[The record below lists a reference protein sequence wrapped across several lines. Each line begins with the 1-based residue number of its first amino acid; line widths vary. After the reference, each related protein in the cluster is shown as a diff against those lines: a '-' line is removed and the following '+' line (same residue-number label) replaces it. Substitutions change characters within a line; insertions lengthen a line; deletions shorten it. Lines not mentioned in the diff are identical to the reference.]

1 MDKWNHRERVMA
13 ALSGQEPDRVPYC
26 ELNIDRVFGAKLLGW
41 NETPYVNAL
50 DEETPFTLP
59 ESKEV
64 SKTLGLD
71 NIFYLRR
78 QPVYVDTF
86 VDEEGRIFP
95 GTGRI
100 KTEDDLAMINL
111 PDPHR
116 DEFYAEAES
125 FAKNKGDY
133 AAFFLTRGG
142 LAPAMLSMGIDH
154 FCLSLYDDPKL
165 IEHLLDIYFGWM
177 EVLAERICQFDFDV
191 FCMADDFA
199 FNTGMMFSPQTFK
212 EMIVP
217 HYRRIAEKI
226 TIPWIFHSDGN
237 IQEGID
243 MLMEV
248 GVAGIHPVEKGAMDI
263 RKTKQAYGDKLCI
276 LGNVDMVLLGSG
288 SPQEVEDEVVGLI
301 RDIAPG
307 GGYIM
312 TSGNSLADYLKPE
325 CVLAISE
332 TIAKYG
338 KYPNNPNSFFYYK
351 I

>member
-1 MDKWNHRERVMA
+1 MGKWNQRERVMA
-13 ALSGQEPDRVPYC
+13 ALIGQEPDQVPYC
-26 ELNIDRVFGAKLLGW
+26 ELNIDRAFAAKLLGW
-41 NETPYVNAL
+41 DEKPYVNAL
-50 DEETPFTLP
+50 DEENPFNLEEAKTL
-59 ESKEV
+59 ST
-64 SKTLGLD
+64 TLGLD

-95 GTGRI
+95 GTGKI
-100 KTEDDLAMINL
+100 KTEEDLAMIKL

-142 LAPAMLSMGIDH
+142 LAPAMLSMGMDH
-154 FCLSLYDDPKL
+154 FCLSLYDNPKL
-165 IEHLLDIYFGWM
+165 VAQLLDIYFGWM
-177 EVLAERICQFDFDV
+177 EVLAERICQLDFDV

-199 FNTGMMFSPQTFK
+199 FNTGMMFSPDAFR
-212 EMIVP
+212 ELIVP
-217 HYRRIAEKI
+217 HYRRISEKI
-226 TIPWIFHSDGN
+226 TIPWVFHSDGN

-243 MLMEV
+243 MLIEV
-248 GVAGIHPVEKGAMDI
+248 GVGGIHPVEKGAMDI
-263 RKTKQAYGDKLCI
+263 RSVKKEYGDKLCI

-288 SPQEVEDEVVGLI
+288 SPGEVEEEVFGLI

-312 TSGNSLADYLKPE
+312 TSGNSLADYLNPE
-325 CVLAISE
+325 CVLAISK

-338 KYPNNPNSFFYYK
+338 SYPVN
-351 I
+351 ID

>member
-1 MDKWNHRERVMA
+1 MEKLNHRERVMA
-13 ALSGQEPDRVPYC
+13 ALSGHEPDRVPYC
-26 ELNIDRVFGAKLLGW
+26 ELAIDRVFAAKLLGW
-41 NETPYVNAL
+41 DEKPYVNAL
-50 DEETPFTLP
+50 EENSPFTL
-59 ESKEV
+59 EEAKEV
-64 SKTLGLD
+64 SKALGLD

-86 VDEEGRIFP
+86 VDEEGRTFP
-95 GTGRI
+95 GTGKI

-165 IEHLLDIYFGWM
+165 IKRLLDIYFSWM
-177 EVLAERICQFDFDV
+177 EVVAERICQLGFDV

-199 FNTGMMFSPQTFK
+199 FNTGMMFSPDTFN
-212 EMIVP
+212 ELLVP

-226 TIPWIFHSDGN
+226 TIPWVFHSDGN
-237 IQEGID
+237 VQEGID
-243 MLMEV
+243 MLMGV
-248 GVAGIHPVEKGAMDI
+248 GVTGIHPIEKGAMDI
-263 RKTKQAYGDKLCI
+263 RKIKKGYGDKLCI

-288 SPQEVEDEVVGLI
+288 SPQEVEEEVLGLI
-301 RDIAPG
+301 RDVALG
-307 GGYIM
+307 GGYII

-325 CVLAISE
+325 CVLAISK

-338 KYPNNPNSFFYYK
+338 SYP
-351 I
+351 IVLG

>member
-1 MDKWNHRERVMA
+1 MGKWNKRERVMA

-41 NETPYVNAL
+41 DEKPYVNAL
-50 DEETPFTLP
+50 DEETPFTLA
-59 ESKEV
+59 EAKKV

-95 GTGRI
+95 GTGKI
-100 KTEDDLAMINL
+100 KTEDDLAMIKL
-111 PDPHR
+111 PDPQR

-165 IEHLLDIYFGWM
+165 IAQLLDIYFGWM
-177 EVLAERICQFDFDV
+177 EVLAERICQLDFDV

-199 FNTGMMFSPQTFK
+199 FNTGMMFSPDTFK
-212 EMIVP
+212 ELVVP

-226 TIPWIFHSDGN
+226 TIPWVFHSDGN

-248 GVAGIHPVEKGAMDI
+248 GVAGIHPIEKGAMDI
-263 RKTKQAYGDKLCI
+263 RKAKQAYGDKLCI

-288 SPQEVEDEVVGLI
+288 SPQEVEEEVFGLI

-307 GGYIM
+307 GGYIV

-325 CVLAISE
+325 CVLAIPE

-338 KYPNNPNSFFYYK
+338 SYP
-351 I
+351 IEGD

>member
-1 MDKWNHRERVMA
+1 MGKWKKRERVMA

-41 NETPYVNAL
+41 DEKPYVNAL
-50 DEETPFTLP
+50 DEETPFTL
-59 ESKEV
+59 EEAKKV
-64 SKTLGLD
+64 STALGLD

-86 VDEEGRIFP
+86 VDEEGRLFP
-95 GTGRI
+95 GTGKI

-165 IEHLLDIYFGWM
+165 IEQLLDIYFGWM
-177 EVLAERICQFDFDV
+177 EVLAEKICQLDFDV

-199 FNTGMMFSPQTFK
+199 FNTGMMFSPHTFK
-212 EMIVP
+212 ELIVP

-226 TIPWIFHSDGN
+226 TIPWVFHSDGN

-248 GVAGIHPVEKGAMDI
+248 GVVGIHPIEKGAMDI
-263 RKTKQAYGDKLCI
+263 RKTKQEYGDKLCI

-288 SPQEVEDEVVGLI
+288 SPQEVEEEVCGLI

-307 GGYIM
+307 GGYIV

-325 CVLAISE
+325 CVLAIPE

-338 KYPNNPNSFFYYK
+338 SYP
-351 I
+351 IEGD

>member
-1 MDKWNHRERVMA
+1 MEKWNPRERVMA
-13 ALSGQEPDRVPYC
+13 ALSGRESDRVPYC
-26 ELNIDRVFGAKLLGW
+26 ELNIDRVFAAKLLGW
-41 NETPYVNAL
+41 DEKPYVNAL
-50 DEETPFTLP
+50 DEETPFTL
-59 ESKEV
+59 EEAKKV
-64 SKTLGLD
+64 SATLGLD

-95 GTGRI
+95 GIGKI

-125 FAKNKGDY
+125 FARNKGEY

-165 IEHLLDIYFGWM
+165 IEQLLDTYFGWM
-177 EVLAERICQFDFDV
+177 EVVAERICQLDFDV

-199 FNTGMMFSPQTFK
+199 FNTGMMFSPDTFK
-212 EMIVP
+212 ELIVP
-217 HYRRIAEKI
+217 HYHRIAEKI
-226 TIPWIFHSDGN
+226 TIPWVFHSDGN
-237 IQEGID
+237 ITEGID
-243 MLMEV
+243 MLMEA
-248 GVAGIHPVEKGAMDI
+248 GVVGIHPIEKGAMDI
-263 RKTKQAYGDKLCI
+263 REVKKEYGDRFCI

-288 SPQEVEDEVVGLI
+288 SPPEVEEEVYGLI
-301 RDIAPG
+301 RDVAPG
-307 GGYIM
+307 GGYIV

-325 CVLAISE
+325 CVLAISR

-338 KYPNNPNSFFYYK
+338 SYPVQ
-351 I
+351 ID

>member
-1 MDKWNHRERVMA
+1 MEKLNHRERVMA

-26 ELNIDRVFGAKLLGW
+26 ELAIDRVFAARLLGW
-41 NETPYVNAL
+41 DEKPYVNAL
-50 DEETPFTLP
+50 AETTPFTLA
-59 ESKEV
+59 EAKKV
-64 SKTLGLD
+64 SMTLGLD

-86 VDEEGRIFP
+86 VDEEGRLFP
-95 GTGRI
+95 GNGKI

-142 LAPAMLSMGIDH
+142 LAPAMLSMGMDH
-154 FCLSLYDDPKL
+154 FCLSLYDDLKL
-165 IEHLLDIYFGWM
+165 IEQLLDIYFGWM
-177 EVLAERICQFDFDV
+177 EVVAERICQLDFDV

-199 FNTGMMFSPQTFK
+199 FNTGMMFSPDTFK
-212 EMIVP
+212 ELIVP

-226 TIPWIFHSDGN
+226 TIPWVFHSDGN
-237 IQEGID
+237 IQQGID

-248 GVAGIHPVEKGAMDI
+248 GVTGIHPIEKGAMDI
-263 RKTKQAYGDKLCI
+263 RKVKKEYGDKLC
-276 LGNVDMVLLGSG
+276 LFGNVDLVLLGSG
-288 SPQEVEDEVVGLI
+288 SPAEVEKEVFGLI

-307 GGYIM
+307 GGYIV

-325 CVLAISE
+325 CVLAISK

-338 KYPNNPNSFFYYK
+338 NYP
-351 I
+351 IERD

>member
-1 MDKWNHRERVMA
+1 MEKLSSRERVIA
-13 ALSGQEPDRVPYC
+13 ALNREEPDRVPYC
-26 ELNIDRVFGAKLLGW
+26 ELAIDRAFAAKLLGW
-41 NETPYVNAL
+41 EEKPYVNAL
-50 DEETPFTLP
+50 DEGTPFTL
-59 ESKEV
+59 EEAKKV
-64 SKTLGLD
+64 SGTLALD

-86 VDEEGRIFP
+86 VDEKGRIFP
-95 GTGRI
+95 GAGKI

-111 PDPHR
+111 PDPYR

-125 FAKNKGDY
+125 FAKNKGNY

-142 LAPAMLSMGIDH
+142 LAPTMLSMGIDH

-165 IEHLLDIYFGWM
+165 VAQLLDIYFGWM
-177 EVLAERICQFDFDV
+177 EVLAERICQLDFDV

-199 FNTGMMFSPQTFK
+199 FNTGMMFSPDTFK
-212 EMIVP
+212 ELIVP
-217 HYRRIAEKI
+217 HYRRIAGKI
-226 TIPWIFHSDGN
+226 NIPWVFHSDGN

-248 GVAGIHPVEKGAMDI
+248 GVAGIHPIEKGAMDI
-263 RKTKQAYGDKLCI
+263 RKVKKQYGDKLCI
-276 LGNVDMVLLGSG
+276 FGNVDMVLLGSG
-288 SPQEVEDEVVGLI
+288 SPQEIEKEAFGLI

-325 CVLAISE
+325 CVLAISK
-332 TIAKYG
+332 TIATYG
-338 KYPNNPNSFFYYK
+338 SYPIKGQPA
-351 I
+351 

>member
-1 MDKWNHRERVMA
+1 MEKLNNRERVMA

-26 ELNIDRVFGAKLLGW
+26 ELSIDRAFAAKLLGW
-41 NETPYVNAL
+41 DEKPFVNAL
-50 DEETPFTLP
+50 DEGTPFAL
-59 ESKEV
+59 EEAKKV
-64 SKTLGLD
+64 SRSLGLD

-95 GTGRI
+95 GIGKI
-100 KTEDDLAMINL
+100 KTQDDLALINL
-111 PDPHR
+111 PDPHS

-154 FCLSLYDDPKL
+154 FCLSLYDDLNL
-165 IEHLLDIYFGWM
+165 IEQLLDIYFDWM
-177 EVLAERICQFDFDV
+177 EVVAERICQLDFDV

-199 FNTGMMFSPQTFK
+199 FNTGMMFSPDTFK
-212 EMIVP
+212 ELVVP

-226 TIPWIFHSDGN
+226 TIPWVFHSDGN
-237 IQEGID
+237 IQQGID
-243 MLMEV
+243 ILMEV
-248 GVAGIHPVEKGAMDI
+248 GVRGIHPIEKGSMDI
-263 RKTKQAYGDKLCI
+263 RKVKKEYGDKLCI
-276 LGNVDMVLLGSG
+276 FGNVDLVLLGSG
-288 SPQEVEDEVVGLI
+288 SPEEVEKEVFGLI

-307 GGYIM
+307 GGYIV

-325 CVLAISE
+325 CVLAISK
-332 TIAKYG
+332 TITKFG
-338 KYPNNPNSFFYYK
+338 NYPLK
-351 I
+351 ME

>member
-1 MDKWNHRERVMA
+1 MGKWNKRDRVMA
-13 ALSGQEPDRVPYC
+13 ALNRQEPDRVPYC
-26 ELNIDRVFGAKLLGW
+26 ELNIDRVFAAKLLGW
-41 NETPYVNAL
+41 DEKPYVNAL
-50 DEETPFTLP
+50 DEETPFTLE
-59 ESKEV
+59 ESKKV
-64 SKTLGLD
+64 SAALGLD

-86 VDEEGRIFP
+86 VDEEGRIYP
-95 GTGRI
+95 GSGKI
-100 KTEDDLAMINL
+100 KTEEDLAMIKL

-125 FAKNKGDY
+125 FARNKGDY

-165 IEHLLDIYFGWM
+165 IEQLLDIYFGWM
-177 EVLAERICQFDFDV
+177 QVVAERICQLDFDV

-199 FNTGMMFSPQTFK
+199 FNTGMMFSPDSFK
-212 EMIVP
+212 ELIVP

-226 TIPWIFHSDGN
+226 TIPWVFHSDGN

-243 MLMEV
+243 MLVEV
-248 GVAGIHPVEKGAMDI
+248 GVAGIHPIEKAAMDI
-263 RKTKQAYGDKLCI
+263 RKVKEAYGDKLCI
-276 LGNVDMVLLGSG
+276 FGNVDMVLLGSG
-288 SPQEVEDEVVGLI
+288 SPEDIEEEVFGLI

-312 TSGNSLADYLKPE
+312 TSGNSLADYLNPE
-325 CVLAISE
+325 CVLAIPR

-338 KYPNNPNSFFYYK
+338 SYPVK
-351 I
+351 TG